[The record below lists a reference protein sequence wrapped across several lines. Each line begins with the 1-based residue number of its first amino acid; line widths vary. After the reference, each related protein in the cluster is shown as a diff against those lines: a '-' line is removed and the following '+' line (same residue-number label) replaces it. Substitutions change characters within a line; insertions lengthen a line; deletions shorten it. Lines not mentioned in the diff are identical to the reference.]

1 MSFRPGNVLSRWMV
15 VSACLAAAAMLAAC
29 GGSSGAPAPGG
40 GPGSAGGPGGGR
52 RGGPAVEVKVTTVQR
67 MSIQRVVDLAGT
79 LLSPDQ
85 AKVSSE
91 VAGVVKQVLVEL
103 GTEVK
108 VGQPL
113 VRLEPRELELAL
125 ARAESALRQ
134 TYAQLGMHANVSSD
148 TPPPPDEQVAAVRTA
163 IANLE
168 DAKAA
173 MARADALAARLKL
186 TYADRMRP
194 GITTIGAC
202 DLDKAGRTRRRKE
215 RKRRKDR
222 QRAAAKRAARGT
234 IPRTE
239 YLARSHSRA
248 RPWATEGISRRTWER
263 RRRKATLN
271 ACGQRLAVASMS
283 PSTLSYQDGDGLATQ
298 RHNSSPGYEWGFA
311 PQ

>member
-1 MSFRPGNVLSRWMV
+1 MMRSRDH
-15 VSACLAAAAMLAAC
+15 
-29 GGSSGAPAPGG
+29 
-40 GPGSAGGPGGGR
+40 R
-52 RGGPAVEVKVTTVQR
+52 RGRHRLVYNRASHRRRELEQIIGYR
-67 MSIQRVVDLAGT
+67 HGT
-79 LLSPDQ
+79 LLDTDDADIYLVP
-85 AKVSSE
+85 
-91 VAGVVKQVLVEL
+91 VAQTLRCIYEKSHGLATTADVLDRLQVWAQVR
-103 GTEVK
+103 T
-108 VGQPL
+108 PL
-113 VRLEPRELELAL
+113 VSEEQLEAAARE
-125 ARAESALRQ
+125 
-134 TYAQLGMHANVSSD
+134 
-148 TPPPPDEQVAAVRTA
+148 
-163 IANLE
+163 
-168 DAKAA
+168 A
-173 MARADALAARLKL
+173 MGQHKLDNADALAARLKL
-186 TYADRMRP
+186 TYADRMRL

-271 ACGQRLAVASMS
+271 GCGQRLAVASMS